1 MRSSNDLPTSQGSLH
16 QSILHL
22 ELCGPIAAGKTV
34 LANLVKRLGFQP
46 VLEDYRANPFLDA
59 FYSDPLRHAF
69 ETEIT
74 FLLQHYHQIKL
85 GYDSEASFVCDFS
98 LILDLAFADVN
109 LSGSAEGAFLAVYE
123 EVHRQLPLP
132 ALVVHLQ
139 CSAPVLMERIRAR
152 KRAAEESITME
163 YLESVNNKL
172 GARINELADERNLVT
187 INSEKLD
194 FVTDESAI
202 ETVLRII
209 RGALSK

>member
-1 MRSSNDLPTSQGSLH
+1 MPIVH
-16 QSILHL
+16 VEI
-22 ELCGPIAAGKTV
+22 CGAIAAGKTV
-34 LANLVKRLGFQP
+34 LAKLLKRLGFEP
-46 VLEDYRANPFLDA
+46 VFEDFRANPFLNA

-85 GYDSEASFVCDFS
+85 GYDSEANFVCDFS

-109 LSGSAEGAFLAVYE
+109 LSDSTKRAFLAVYE
-123 EVHRQLPLP
+123 EVRRQLPLP

-139 CSAPVLMERIRAR
+139 CSAPVLMERICAR
-152 KRAAEESITME
+152 KRAVEESITME
-163 YLESVNNKL
+163 YLESANNGL
-172 GARINELADERNLVT
+172 AARINELADERNLVT

-194 FVTDESAI
+194 FVTDEPSIAA
-202 ETVLRII
+202 VLRII